1 VVVHFTPFV
10 LDQAQRR
17 LTRGGQPLH
26 VTPKAF
32 DLLVLLVGA
41 APRVVPKAEIHD
53 RIWPGTYVSDAT
65 LVGLVKELR
74 RVLDD
79 AGRPSRIRTVHRIG
93 YAFDAPLDRDVG
105 PRDPQGGAQPSHWLV
120 LDDETRRLNPGATI
134 IGREVSADVT
144 VAVSGVSRRHARIVV
159 IDGVA
164 IIEDLGSKNGT
175 RVRGLPVLEA
185 TPLQNGDV
193 VQFGPAT
200 AVYRTGSD
208 NDSTMTQ
215 VE

>member
-1 VVVHFTPFV
+1 MVVHFTPFV

-17 LTRGGQPLH
+17 LTRGGLELH

-32 DLLVLLVGA
+32 DLLVFLVGA

-65 LVGLVKELR
+65 LVSLVKELR

-79 AGRPSRIRTVHRIG
+79 GERPSRIRTVHRIG
-93 YAFDAPLDRDVG
+93 YAFDAPLDR
-105 PRDPQGGAQPSHWLV
+105 GARREPDGTTRPLHWLV
-120 LDDETRRLNPGATI
+120 LDGGTLGLNPGATI

-144 VAVSGVSRRHARIVV
+144 VPVSGVSRRHARIVV
-159 IDGVA
+159 LDGVA
-164 IIEDLGSKNGT
+164 VIEDLGSKNGT

-193 VQFGPAT
+193 VQFGPAKV
-200 AVYRTGSD
+200 VYRTGLD
-208 NDSTMTQ
+208 NESTVTQ
-215 VE
+215 LE